1 MFIDTIWEPYDT
13 AVIKKTGRVREKSGV
28 KSPILTELSQ
38 GESVD
43 VLEPMEKWSR
53 VRTGDGYIGYIE
65 NRKLEAGE
73 QVMPE
78 SLFEDRK
85 SVV

>member
-1 MFIDTIWEPYDT
+1 M
-13 AVIKKTGRVREKSGV
+13 
-28 KSPILTELSQ
+28 
-38 GESVD
+38 D

-78 SLFEDRK
+78 SLFEALYIPAFPWMKGPVGIPSGDTPGG
-85 SVV
+85 